1 MPIVAEPPAIAQPSV
16 SAASQTQ
23 PPVSPS
29 EPPIEIVEK
38 PVSVSVDT
46 AAETLSTPENQD
58 TIAATAVR
66 SSVNAQE
73 ADNEWHKLL
82 SELQLTGMALQLA
95 EHCLIR
101 QCTDTK
107 LVLLLEA
114 SGGTLKTRSTEA
126 SLQSAVDQYFG
137 HAMTLEFEVLE
148 MIAETPAQRRVRHR
162 EERQQQAELSI
173 EQDPFV
179 QQLQQQFGGT
189 VLPGSVKPNMAGE

>member
-1 MPIVAEPPAIAQPSV
+1 MVAEPAIAQPSV

-46 AAETLSTPENQD
+46 VAETLSTSGVQD
-58 TIAATAVR
+58 VLAAAEVV
-66 SSVNAQE
+66 SPANAQE
-73 ADNEWHKLL
+73 ADNEWHELL
-82 SELQLTGMALQLA
+82 PELQLSGMAQQLA
-95 EHCLIR
+95 EHCLIK

-107 LVLLLEA
+107 LVLLLET

-137 HAMTLEFEVLE
+137 YAMTLEFEMVHT
-148 MIAETPAQRRVRHR
+148 IAETPAQRRIRHR
-162 EERQQQAELSI
+162 EEKQQQAELSI

-179 QQLQQQFGGT
+179 RQLQQQFGGT
-189 VLPGSVKPNMAGE
+189 ILPGSVKPNTVSE